1 MTKCLIALGSNLG
14 DRAAT
19 LDAAIRSLAAT
30 PGVEL
35 LSHSAWQMTIAV
47 GGDGPQP
54 EFLNGAALF
63 ETSRDAAGFHA
74 ILQQIETQFGR
85 QRHQRWG
92 DRTLDLDLL
101 LYGESIVDTP
111 ALTVPHP
118 RMSFRRFVLEPAV
131 EIAGPMVH
139 PTIGWTLD
147 ALLEQLEAGADA
159 VAIESKNESAGDD
172 LADSLAGRFGL
183 VRGDPPRG
191 DPHLWPPVS
200 TARLAVPDRPR
211 SPGRPKLSI
220 LLDLDRASEMG
231 RGPLVR
237 MASTS
242 RDEVQRETF
251 AAVAAVWPHLGSPA
265 GERLQ

>member
-19 LDAAIRSLAAT
+19 HDAAIRSLAAS
-30 PGVEL
+30 PGIEL

-54 EFLNGAALF
+54 EFLNGAALC

-139 PTIGWTLD
+139 PTIGWTLER
-147 ALLEQLEAGADA
+147 LLDQLGAGADCVPLVSPDDPA
-159 VAIESKNESAGDD
+159 RRELAATLSEQFGMTACEPSVVNEQ
-172 LADSLAGRFGL
+172 
-183 VRGDPPRG
+183 
-191 DPHLWPPVS
+191 LWP
-200 TARLAVPDRPR
+200 TA
-211 SPGRPKLSI
+211 S
-220 LLDLDRASEMG
+220 
-231 RGPLVR
+231 
-237 MASTS
+237 
-242 RDEVQRETF
+242 
-251 AAVAAVWPHLGSPA
+251 
-265 GERLQ
+265 

>member
-19 LDAAIRSLAAT
+19 LDAAIRSLAAS
-30 PGVEL
+30 PGIEL
-35 LSHSAWQMTIAV
+35 LSQSAWQMTIAV
-47 GGDGPQP
+47 GGDDPQP
-54 EFLNGAALF
+54 EFLNGSALL
-63 ETSRDAAGFHA
+63 ETSLPPAKLHA
-74 ILQQIETQFGR
+74 LLDQIETQHGR

-101 LYGESIVDTP
+101 LYGDSIVDTP
-111 ALTVPHP
+111 ALIVPHP

-147 ALLEQLEAGADA
+147 ALLEHLDAGADS
-159 VAIESKNESAGDD
+159 VVIVSKDEPAGDD

-183 VRGDPPRG
+183 VRSNSPLADLQR
-191 DPHLWPPVS
+191 WPAAS
-200 TARLAVPDRPR
+200 TARLAVPGGRK
-211 SPGRPKLSI
+211 STGRPKLSI